1 LLVEDDIK
9 GAIALGDVIREE
21 SQEAV
26 TTPKSMGIR
35 CMMLAGV
42 NQAPALDQADLSIGN
57 IFKRI

>member
-9 GAIALGDVIREE
+9 GAIALGDVMREE

-35 CMMLAGV
+35 CMMLTG
-42 NQAPALDQADLSIGN
+42 GN
-57 IFKRI
+57 